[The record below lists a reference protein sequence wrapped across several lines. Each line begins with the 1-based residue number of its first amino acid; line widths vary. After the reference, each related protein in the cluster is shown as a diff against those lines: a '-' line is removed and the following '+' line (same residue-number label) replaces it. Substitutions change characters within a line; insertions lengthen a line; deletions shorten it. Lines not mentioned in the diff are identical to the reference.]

1 LLAFMEEDRTN
12 ERLREEIAALHR
24 RIDVLKKESSAAGTV
39 SVHPGDRDDYY
50 RFAIEHA
57 NDGVVI
63 LRGEQ
68 CLYFN
73 QQYMELLGYDDPDE
87 LAERPAFTG
96 VHPDD
101 AEMVRTFAR
110 KRQMGEPVKRQ
121 YECRV
126 VRKDGKIR
134 NVEIS
139 SSLISYQGQP
149 ASLGYVRDI
158 TERKTAEDA
167 LRRSED
173 MYRNL
178 AETAHDVII
187 TIDLDGIVTYN
198 NRACTEVC
206 GGMSVVGMAMKDLI
220 PPETVPAHLAM
231 LEARRRGLAETLSY
245 EWQVVS
251 PSDGSIILMDIRSS
265 LLIENGIPVG
275 VLFIGRD
282 ITERKR
288 AAEALRVSEERFRL
302 MTENLR
308 DAIWLM
314 DMNLKFTYISPYV
327 RQILGYEPDE
337 FVKLPLEDIM
347 MPSSLE
353 YCMQVFA
360 EEMETEKRPDRDL
373 DRTRTVE
380 IEHISRDGKLVR
392 ADIKMTFIRDTA
404 GNAVGILGITR
415 DITERKQAENDLKAS
430 EEKYRTLTNN
440 IPDLIYSLDSAG
452 NITTVSEDVLHRY
465 GYDSRDV
472 VGRHFREFIHP
483 EDGDRLVGTYRAA
496 IEERREF
503 VRGLQF
509 KGMAKDGTSYWFELN
524 NRAAF
529 DEEGQYLKSDGVL
542 RDITERKDAELDRA
556 ILEERLQR
564 AEKMEALG
572 TLAGGVAHD
581 LNNVLGVVVG
591 YAEMLMSETNESH
604 PFREHAENIMR
615 GGEKAAAIVQDL
627 LTLARRGVKTGKVV
641 NLNTIV
647 MDYQMAP
654 EFYKLR
660 SMCPKVQITT
670 DLEGGLPN
678 IVGSPVHL
686 AKTVMNLFSNAMEAM
701 PDGGLLTVRTG
712 NRYLDKPIQG
722 YDHVREGD
730 YVVLSVSDTGVGI
743 PASDLKRIFEPF
755 YTKKVMGR
763 SGTGLGLS
771 VVWGTVKDHNGYID
785 VESKLGRGTT
795 LTLYFPVTSE
805 PVTEQDAAVPVS
817 EYMGNGET
825 VLVVDDVK
833 GQRDL
838 AVRMLSKLNYRVTSV
853 SSGEEAVAH
862 MMLNQ
867 VDLIVLDMIMDPGID
882 GMEAYRRILEIH
894 PRQKAI
900 IVSGFAEMDRID
912 EVKSLGVGT
921 YVRKPYIME
930 RLGQAVRSE
939 LDRPLQF

>member
-1 LLAFMEEDRTN
+1 MEENRTDK
-12 ERLREEIAALHR
+12 RLQGEIAALHR
-24 RIDVLKKESSAAGTV
+24 RIGPPDKESEAAATI
-39 SVHPGDRDDYY
+39 SPHSGDKDDYY

-63 LRGEQ
+63 LRDEQ

-73 QQYMELLGYDDPDE
+73 RQYMELLGYDNRED
-87 LAERPAFTG
+87 LVSRPAFAG

-101 AEMVRTFAR
+101 AETVREYAR
-110 KRQMGEPVKRQ
+110 KRQRGEPVDRQ
-121 YECRV
+121 YECRI
-126 VRKDGKIR
+126 VRKDGR
-134 NVEIS
+134 VLNVEIS

-158 TERKTAEDA
+158 TERKLAEDA

-178 AETAHDVII
+178 AETAHDII
-187 TIDLDGIVTYN
+187 VTVNLDGIVTYG
-198 NRACTEVC
+198 NRACAELC
-206 GGMSVVGMAMKDLI
+206 GGMDVAGTAMRDLI

-245 EWQVVS
+245 EWQFVS
-251 PSDGSIILMDIRSS
+251 PCDGSIFLMDIRSS
-265 LLIENGIPVG
+265 LLLDRGKPSG
-275 VLFIGRD
+275 VLFIARD
-282 ITERKR
+282 ITEQKR

-314 DMNLKFTYISPYV
+314 DMNLNFTYICPYV
-327 RQILGYEPDE
+327 RQILGYEPEE
-337 FVKLPLEDIM
+337 FVKLPMKDIM
-347 MPSSLE
+347 VPASLD
-353 YCMQVFA
+353 YCMRVFS
-360 EEMETEKRPDRDL
+360 EEMEMEKKPDRDL

-380 IEHISRDGKLVR
+380 IEHISREGKIVC

-404 GNAVGILGITR
+404 GNPVGILGITR
-415 DITERKQAENDLKAS
+415 DITERKVAENALRAS

-465 GYDSRDV
+465 GYENRDV

-483 EDGDRLVGTYRAA
+483 EDVERLVGTYRAA

-509 KGMAKDGTSYWFELN
+509 KGLAKDGTSYWFELN

-529 DEEGQYLKSDGVL
+529 DEEGAYLKSDGVL
-542 RDITERKDAELDRA
+542 RDITARKDAELDRE

-604 PFREHAENIMR
+604 PFREHAENIMS

-701 PDGGLLTVRTG
+701 PNGGLLTVRTG

-743 PASDLKRIFEPF
+743 PATDLKRIFEPF

-805 PVTEQDAAVPVS
+805 QVTEQDAAVPVS

-853 SSGEEAVAH
+853 SSGEEAVAY
-862 MMLNQ
+862 MTANQ
-867 VDLIVLDMIMDPGID
+867 ADLIVLDMVMDPGID

-900 IVSGFAEMDRID
+900 IVSGFAEMDRVD
-912 EVKSLGVGT
+912 EVRSLGVGT

-930 RLGQAVRSE
+930 RLGQAVRNE
-939 LDRPLQF
+939 LDGPFRT